1 LLPLVLLPAEAGL
14 FIVSI
19 VTLTVHLSDG
29 LICSGNDHIVMCIG
43 NGSQWLPSKFH
54 RRVILNRTGIVM
66 KTAIGIGSAY
76 YNGEDWDQMVD
87 YAVAADGMGVDHVWS
102 AEAWG
107 MDAVV
112 PLAYIA
118 ARTERILLGTGIIQI
133 SARVP
138 AMIAMTAQSL
148 ATVSNNRFVLGLGV
162 SGPQVVEGLHGAAF
176 AHPLGRLREC
186 VEIIRLGLSSERVEY
201 SGKHYVLPRPGGEG
215 KPIRLSQPPRPDLPI
230 YLATLGPKSLQM
242 TGELADGWIG
252 TSFMPE
258 QADVFFDHMKKG
270 LAKSG
275 RQMSDIDI
283 QVGGSFE
290 ISDDVERLVAARKP
304 AMAFTLGGMG
314 SADTNFYN
322 DAFRRAGYTDAAIE
336 VQSLWVQGKKE
347 EAIRAVPEEMVL
359 KTNLIGTEEMVR
371 ERLRAYRDAGVNTL
385 RLSTSGKDWKARTQ
399 SLEEAVDLVKREAA
413 LW

>member
-1 LLPLVLLPAEAGL
+1 
-14 FIVSI
+14 
-19 VTLTVHLSDG
+19 
-29 LICSGNDHIVMCIG
+29 
-43 NGSQWLPSKFH
+43 
-54 RRVILNRTGIVM
+54 M

-87 YAVAADGMGVDHVWS
+87 YAVAADRMGVDHVWS

-118 ARTERILLGTGIIQI
+118 ARTENILLGTGIIQI

-186 VEIIRLGLSSERVEY
+186 VEIIRLGLNSERVQY

-230 YLATLGPKSLQM
+230 YLATLGPKSLEM
-242 TGELADGWIG
+242 TGELANGWIG

-290 ISDDVERLVAARKP
+290 ISDDVDRLVAARKP

-336 VQSLWVQGKKE
+336 VQSLWVAGKKE
-347 EAIRAVPEEMVL
+347 EAIRAVPDEMVL
-359 KTNLIGTEEMVR
+359 KTNLIGTEAMVR

-385 RLSTSGKDWKARTQ
+385 RLSTGGDDWKARTQ
-399 SLEEAVDLVKREAA
+399 SLEEAVDLVKREAQD
-413 LW
+413 WSN

>member
-1 LLPLVLLPAEAGL
+1 
-14 FIVSI
+14 
-19 VTLTVHLSDG
+19 
-29 LICSGNDHIVMCIG
+29 
-43 NGSQWLPSKFH
+43 
-54 RRVILNRTGIVM
+54 M

-76 YNGEDWDQMVD
+76 YNGEDWDQLVD
-87 YAVAADGMGVDHVWS
+87 YTVAADRMGVDYVWS

-112 PLAYIA
+112 PLAYMA
-118 ARTERILLGTGIIQI
+118 ARTKNIMLGTGIMQI

-176 AHPLGRLREC
+176 GHPLGRLREC
-186 VEIIRLGLSSERVEY
+186 VDIIRLGLNSERLQY
-201 SGKHYVLPRPGGEG
+201 QGKHYVLPRPGGEG
-215 KPIRLSQPPRPDLPI
+215 KPIRLSQPPRPNLPI
-230 YLATLGPKSLQM
+230 YLATLGPKSLEM
-242 TGELADGWIG
+242 TGELANGWIG
-252 TSFMPE
+252 TSFIPE
-258 QADVFFDHMKKG
+258 QADVFMDHIRRG

-290 ISDDVERLVAARKP
+290 ISDDVERLVEARKP

-322 DAFRRAGYTDAAIE
+322 DAFRRAGYEDAATE
-336 VQSLWVQGKKE
+336 VQNLWVSGKKD
-347 EAIRAVPEEMVL
+347 EAIRAVPAEMVL
-359 KTNLIGTEEMVR
+359 KTNLIGTEAMVR

-385 RLSTSGKDWKARTQ
+385 RLSTSGKDWQARTA
-399 SLEEAVDLVKREAA
+399 SLEAAVDLVKREAA
-413 LW
+413 AW